1 MKRRIYIAGH
11 RGMVGAALV
20 RALTARGDCEL
31 ILRTRSELDLRDQ
44 AAVFAFLAKERPDE
58 IYLCAATVGG
68 IHANDTRRGEFIYDN
83 LIIAANVLE
92 GARRAEVS
100 QLLFL
105 GSSCIYPR
113 MCPQPMREEHLLSGP
128 LEPTNEPYAVAK
140 IAGLKLIESFNR
152 QYGTKWLSA
161 MPTNLYGPGDNYD
174 LNGSHVLPAMIRKFH
189 TAKLANHAPVVLW
202 GSGTPRREL
211 LHVDDLAAA
220 CLRIMT
226 AAKPGQF
233 SGDLINVGSGEE
245 LTIADLARTVQA
257 AVGHQGD
264 ITWDAEKPDGTPRK
278 LLDCTRIHSLDW
290 RANISLHAG
299 IAAAYVDFQSQGQQ
313 ARGVG

>member
-1 MKRRIYIAGH
+1 MNRRIFIAGH

-20 RALTARGDCEL
+20 RALTARGDADL
-31 ILRTRSELDLRDQ
+31 IVRSRSQLELRDQ
-44 AAVFAFLAKERPDE
+44 AAVFAFLAAERPDE
-58 IYLCAATVGG
+58 IYLGAATVGG

-92 GARRAEVS
+92 GARRAAVS
-100 QLLFL
+100 HLLFL

-113 MCPQPMREEHLLSGP
+113 LCPQPMREEHLLSGP

-140 IAGLKLIESFNR
+140 IAGLKMVESYNR
-152 QYGTKWLSA
+152 QYGTTWLSA

-174 LNGSHVLPAMIRKFH
+174 LAGSHVLPAMIRKFH
-189 TAKLANHAPVVLW
+189 IAKQAGNAPVVLW

-220 CLRIMT
+220 CLRIM
-226 AAKPGQF
+226 ADARPGQF
-233 SGDLINVGSGEE
+233 PGDLINVGSGEE

-257 AVGHQGD
+257 VVGHQGD
-264 ITWDAEKPDGTPRK
+264 ITWDAGKPDGTPRK
-278 LLDCTRIHSLDW
+278 LLDCTRIHALGW
-290 RANISLHAG
+290 RAQISLSTG
-299 IAAAYVDFQSQGQQ
+299 IAAAYADFLTQGQQ

>member
-1 MKRRIYIAGH
+1 MCRRIYIAGH

-20 RALTARGDCEL
+20 RALTVRGDTDL
-31 ILRTRSELDLRDQ
+31 ILRTRSQLELRDQ
-44 AAVFAFLAKERPDE
+44 AAVFAFLATERPDE
-58 IYLCAATVGG
+58 IYLGAATVGG

-92 GARRAEVS
+92 GARRAQVPR
-100 QLLFL
+100 LLFL

-113 MCPQPMREEHLLSGP
+113 LCPQPMREEHLLSGP

-152 QYGTKWLSA
+152 QYGTSWLSA

-174 LNGSHVLPAMIRKFH
+174 LTGSHVLPAMIRKFH
-189 TAKLANHAPVVLW
+189 SAKEAGNIPVVLW

-220 CLRIMT
+220 CLRIM
-226 AAKPGQF
+226 ADAQPGQF

-245 LTIADLARTVQA
+245 LTITDLARTVQSV
-257 AVGHQGD
+257 VGHQGE
-264 ITWDAEKPDGTPRK
+264 ITWDVDKPDGTPRK
-278 LLDCTRIHSLDW
+278 LLDCTRIHSLGW
-290 RANISLHAG
+290 RAQIRLSTG
-299 IAAAYVDFQSQGQQ
+299 IAAAYADFLAQGQQ